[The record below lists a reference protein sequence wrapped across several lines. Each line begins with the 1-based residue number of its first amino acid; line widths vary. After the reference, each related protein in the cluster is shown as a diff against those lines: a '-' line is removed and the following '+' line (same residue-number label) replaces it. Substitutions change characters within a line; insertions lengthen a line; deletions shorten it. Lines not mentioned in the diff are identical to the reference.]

1 MTSTDCIAITSVGV
15 VILGWII
22 NIMWQRCNDI
32 EKERRKLR
40 LKLALSILDLFNKA
54 QAHVIINKNLAPDSE
69 FKADLVIALS
79 HLAFLGKQEERA
91 LGDIIFEKLKTNQ
104 PIGDDLTRLTKIV
117 CDGIK
122 KELKIK

>member
-22 NIMWQRCNDI
+22 NNIWQRRNDI

-40 LKLALSILDLFNKA
+40 LKLSLSILGLLNKA
-54 QAHVIINKNLAPDSE
+54 QEHVIINKKMALDIE
-69 FKADLVIALS
+69 FTADLVKALS
-79 HLAFLGKQEERA
+79 HLVFFGKQEERA
-91 LGDIIFEKLKTNQ
+91 LSDIIFKKLKTKQ
-104 PIGDDLTRLTKIV
+104 PIDDDLTRLTKIV